1 MISERRSAEI
11 APLDLGR
18 ITIPPVILGILEKF
32 RVDRLSGNVLINIQ
46 RGKIVGAR
54 AEEIVDIKG
63 NSSR

>member
-18 ITIPPVILGILEKF
+18 ITIPPAILGILEKF

-63 NSSR
+63 NSGR

>member
-1 MISERRSAEI
+1 MMPMPPSRQ
-11 APLDLGR
+11 APSLDLGR
-18 ITIPPVILGILEKF
+18 ITIPPAILGILEKF

-63 NSSR
+63 NSGR